1 MGEQQNLPI
10 EFVDGYI
17 SQMSVSI
24 PWSSLLSDS
33 SFVEVVG
40 LMLTIQPKQRADSGK
55 FVYTENLDVFFG
67 KQRCYNNY
75 YFPKSV
81 CCFT

>member
-55 FVYTENLDVFFG
+55 FVCNKNLDVYIG
-67 KQRCYNNY
+67 KLSCYNNY
-75 YFPKSV
+75 YFLKSV
-81 CCFT
+81 YCFE